1 MLKVI
6 KAEYDT
12 GCYRVFSSVTNN
24 LYDIIC
30 YDGIYNPMTETFV
43 ASPVSFTVRGCINEG
58 AAIQK
63 IKRYL
68 TRYEKTIITIKG
80 DKKNG

>member
-6 KAEYDT
+6 SANYET
-12 GCYRVFSSVTNN
+12 GCYRLFSSVTNR
-24 LYDIIC
+24 LYDVLF
-30 YDGIYNPMTETFV
+30 YDGINDKTNETIV
-43 ASPVSFTVRGCINEG
+43 ASPVSFTVRGCVNEA

-68 TRYEKTIITIKG
+68 TRYEKTIITVKEG
-80 DKKNG
+80 G